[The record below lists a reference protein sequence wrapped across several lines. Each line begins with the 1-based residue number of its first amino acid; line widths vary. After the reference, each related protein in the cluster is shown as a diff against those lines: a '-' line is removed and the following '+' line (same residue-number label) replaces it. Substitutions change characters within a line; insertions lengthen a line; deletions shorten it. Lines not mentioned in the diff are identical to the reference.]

1 MCYLEEVEARFKS
14 IGMSQVDTVLLK
26 ELLQL
31 VNVFV
36 CRLQLF
42 DFNSSYKCVLT
53 ERKTTWKIIHLSI
66 SEMSLCMVLDKILN
80 IKWENI
86 MSPLNTSSKMSIFG
100 ISNNIN
106 PSCNV
111 VRTWQMFSF
120 LRYFKRKL

>member
-1 MCYLEEVEARFKS
+1 
-14 IGMSQVDTVLLK
+14 MSQVDTALLK

-42 DFNSSYKCVLT
+42 DFNSSYKCMLA

-66 SEMSLCMVLDKILN
+66 LEMSLCMVLDKILN
-80 IKWENI
+80 VKWENI
-86 MSPLNTSSKMSIFG
+86 MSPLSTSSKMSIFG
-100 ISNNIN
+100 ISNNLN
-106 PSCNV
+106 PPCNV

-120 LRYFKRKL
+120 LRYFKRK